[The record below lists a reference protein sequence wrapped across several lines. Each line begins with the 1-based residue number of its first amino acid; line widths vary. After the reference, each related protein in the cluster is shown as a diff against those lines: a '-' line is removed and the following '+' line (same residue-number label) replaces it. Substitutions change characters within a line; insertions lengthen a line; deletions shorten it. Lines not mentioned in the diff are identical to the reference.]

1 MAEKVK
7 LDSGREVQIKE
18 VGLDMRDELM
28 DGLAFSEDSDGNKMM
43 VNMHSTLT
51 KWLRA
56 GLNGKAEDVEK
67 TILGLSLD
75 DKTQVYLEMHKMFTV
90 GEGSASSSKQAYSRN
105 GVGAVNIIYF
115 RMKRKYRFL

>member
-90 GEGSASSSKQAYSRN
+90 GEGSASSSK
-105 GVGAVNIIYF
+105 
-115 RMKRKYRFL
+115 

>member
-28 DGLAFSEDSDGNKMM
+28 DGLEFLEDSDGNKMM

-67 TILGLSLD
+67 TMLGLSLD
-75 DKTQVYLEMHKMFTV
+75 DKTQIYLEMHKMFTV
-90 GEGSASSSKQAYSRN
+90 GEGNASSSK
-105 GVGAVNIIYF
+105 
-115 RMKRKYRFL
+115 